1 MPHTRLLAQQNLG
14 PIQGIGP
21 LSTNAHAG
29 YTDAV
34 NQFTGFISNIIA
46 LLSIIGALWF
56 VYQIILSSI
65 QWIGGGG
72 DKNTIDVAKKR
83 FMNAII
89 GLFLVITA
97 YTVVGLIGRF
107 LGINVYD
114 IEQSIFS
121 LAP

>member
-1 MPHTRLLAQQNLG
+1 MTYTRLLAQQNLG

-29 YTDAV
+29 YTNAV
-34 NQFTGFISNIIA
+34 VQFTGFISNTVA
-46 LLSIIGALWF
+46 LLSIVGGLWF
-56 VYQIILSSI
+56 VYQIILASV

-72 DKNTIDVAKKR
+72 DKQTIDTAKKR
-83 FMNAII
+83 LMNAMI

-97 YTVVGLIGRF
+97 YSIVGLIGRF
-107 LGINVYD
+107 VGINIYD
-114 IEQSIFS
+114 VEQSIFR